1 MSADAANVAEEGET
15 ESEIEP
21 GWCFH
26 ACLEE
31 RPVEAEI
38 AATSG
43 PALDKKTCWQ
53 HFGVAGN
60 AEGVQVPVWMDP
72 QPSSPEEQQ
81 QP

>member
-1 MSADAANVAEEGET
+1 MSADAAIVAEEGET

-21 GWCFH
+21 GLCFRVSL
-26 ACLEE
+26 AE

-43 PALDKKTCWQ
+43 AALDKTCWQ

-60 AEGVQVPVWMDP
+60 AEVEKVPVWMDP
-72 QPSSPEEQQ
+72 QPSFPAGQQ